1 MINFLTANTGCS
13 SVGGTTIIVS
23 LVVIFALFAINLYS
37 TVVFRKPIKNIWKI
51 IGFICIFLAIGII
64 FVIGNAVE
72 NAEVANLYV
81 ASIFSIVSTWIWG
94 FSYFSKN
101 WSSEKYGNDLFVR
114 NVFAIFGIIAI
125 SVQIY
130 SLIKFLEMGNHVGT
144 LAVSANIIIS
154 SVSFFAMRDDAECC
168 FF

>member
-23 LVVIFALFAINLYS
+23 LGIIFTLFAINLYS
-37 TVVFRKPIKNIWKI
+37 TVVYRKSIKNIWKI
-51 IGFICIFLAIGII
+51 IGFFCIFLAVGII
-64 FVIGNAVE
+64 FAVGKAVE
-72 NAEVANLYV
+72 NSELANLYV
-81 ASIFSIVSTWIWG
+81 AAIFSIVSTWIWG

-101 WSSEKYGNDLFVR
+101 WSPEKYGDDLFVR
-114 NVFAIFGIIAI
+114 NVFAIFGVIAI
-125 SVQIY
+125 SVQLY
-130 SLIKFLEMGNHVGT
+130 SLIKFLEMGNQVGT

-154 SVSFFAMRDDAECC
+154 FVSFFAMRDDAECC

>member
-1 MINFLTANTGCS
+1 MINFLTANTACS
-13 SVGGTTIIVS
+13 FVGGTTIIIS
-23 LVVIFALFAINLYS
+23 LGIIFALFAINLYS
-37 TVVFRKPIKNIWKI
+37 KVVYRKSIKNIWKI
-51 IGFICIFLAIGII
+51 IGFICIFLAVGII
-64 FVIGNAVE
+64 FAVGKAVE
-72 NAEVANLYV
+72 NSELANLYV
-81 ASIFSIVSTWIWG
+81 AAIFSIVSTWIWG

-101 WSSEKYGNDLFVR
+101 WSQEKYGNDLFVR

-154 SVSFFAMRDDAECC
+154 SVSFSAVRDDAKCC